1 MKKMTIASS
10 LILATIAVGT
20 LPVQAEEVANRDTDA
35 IVKFKAP
42 DEKDPNSKNPV
53 VDPEDKDGKDPVTP
67 IDPVNPDKPV
77 DEGSTGPLTLDYASS
92 LNFGENIISTKD
104 EIYFAS
110 AQVLKDKNNVEKTGP
125 LFAQITDNRGTL
137 EGWILS
143 AKQNSAF
150 TSATKGQT
158 LEGTEIVFQN
168 ASAVTAGQSAAPTS
182 LASVTFGTV
191 GESHNVMVAATDQ
204 GAGKW
209 SYLYGNASSIAE
221 VDGRQVMKDVQLK
234 VPGKS
239 VKLNDAYKTTITWT
253 LANTPV

>member
-1 MKKMTIASS
+1 MANQSVVLKLKTGEVDNWGKEEYEKISIEHCVVQPQTIYSGS
-10 LILATIAVGT
+10 NNNRQI
-20 LPVQAEEVANRDTDA
+20 VANA
-35 IVKFKAP
+35 IVFFYAKIT
-42 DEKDPNSKNPV
+42 NPMPV
-53 VDPEDKDGKDPVTP
+53 LNPKHVGSTLNFEGKDYSIT
-67 IDPVNPDKPV
+67 
-77 DEGSTGPLTLDYASS
+77 
-92 LNFGENIISTKD
+92 
-104 EIYFAS
+104 
-110 AQVLKDKNNVEKTGP
+110 
-125 LFAQITDNRGTL
+125 QITDNRGTL
-137 EGWILS
+137 EGWTLS

>member
-1 MKKMTIASS
+1 MLKKR
-10 LILATIAVGT
+10 V
-20 LPVQAEEVANRDTDA
+20 
-35 IVKFKAP
+35 
-42 DEKDPNSKNPV
+42 
-53 VDPEDKDGKDPVTP
+53 
-67 IDPVNPDKPV
+67 
-77 DEGSTGPLTLDYASS
+77 
-92 LNFGENIISTKD
+92 
-104 EIYFAS
+104 
-110 AQVLKDKNNVEKTGP
+110 
-125 LFAQITDNRGTL
+125 FAQITDNRGTL
-137 EGWILS
+137 EGWTLS